1 MSLEVG
7 NVLNGK
13 VTSITNFGAFIKL
26 EGGETGLCHIS
37 EISNDYVK
45 SVSDFLEEGQ
55 DVKVKVISIDKG
67 KVSLSIRKAQE
78 NSESDSKPP
87 RPKKEF
93 KKEFK
98 KDFKSSGRDF
108 KKNDGQRRPSKSFDQ
123 GASFQ
128 KREKRPENFEDMLSG
143 YLKDSGEKLKGV
155 KKNNKS
161 RRGFNKR

>member
-7 NVLNGK
+7 KVIDGK
-13 VTSITNFGAFIKL
+13 VTSITNFGAFVKL
-26 EGGETGLCHIS
+26 SSGETGLCHIS

-55 DVKVKVISIDKG
+55 DVQVKVISVEKG
-67 KVSLSIRKAQE
+67 KISLSIRKAKE
-78 NSESDSKPP
+78 NSETESKPESKP
-87 RPKKEF
+87 SRPK
-93 KKEFK
+93 
-98 KDFKSSGRDF
+98 RDF
-108 KKNDGQRRPSKSFDQ
+108 KKPQSEDRGFKGNDRRSAPRKSYD
-123 GASFQ
+123 GGGSFQ
-128 KREKRPENFEDMLSG
+128 KRERKPENFEDMLSG

>member
-7 NVLNGK
+7 KVFDGK

-26 EGGETGLCHIS
+26 SNGETGLCHIS

-45 SVSDFLEEGQ
+45 SVSDFLQEGQ
-55 DVKVKVISIDKG
+55 DVQVKVINIDKG

-78 NSESDSKPP
+78 NSESASKPS
-87 RPKKEF
+87 RP

-98 KDFKSSGRDF
+98 KDFKKDGRDF
-108 KKNDGQRRPSKSFDQ
+108 KRDRDPGRPKRSYDQ
-123 GASFQ
+123 GGQSFQ
-128 KREKRPENFEDMLSG
+128 KRERKPENFEDMLTG